1 MEEINLKELFRYYL
15 DRIAYIIAIVCI
27 VIGLAFVYGV
37 FIQKPKYQ
45 SSTSLI
51 LTGFSDGTGGIDIN
65 SSINNNDL
73 TINQKLVTTYQKI
86 TTSRKVLKQVKS
98 ELKLDY
104 SIEEIA
110 SKVTVTSEA
119 DTEIIKITVTDENA
133 KTAYKIAD
141 EIANV
146 FSEEVKE
153 IYNVS
158 NVSILDEAEVA
169 KNPSNMGIVKL
180 LVISSVLGIAL
191 AFVIIFIMFY
201 FDSTI
206 KSIEQIEERFD
217 VAILGSIPNYNDKR
231 RRKK

>member
-1 MEEINLKELFRYYL
+1 MEEINLKELFHYYL
-15 DRIAYIIAIVCI
+15 DRIAYIIAIVCL
-27 VIGLAFVYGV
+27 VIGVAFVYGI
-37 FIQKPKYQ
+37 FIQKPIYK

-51 LTGFSDGTGGIDIN
+51 LTGFSDGTGGLDIN

-110 SKVTVTSEA
+110 NKVSVASEA
-119 DTEIIKITVTDENA
+119 DTEIIKITVADENA

-169 KNPSNMGIVKL
+169 KNPSNMGIIKL
-180 LVISSVLGIAL
+180 LVISCILGLAL

-201 FDSTI
+201 FDTTI
-206 KSIEQIEERFD
+206 KTVEQLEERFD
-217 VAILGSIPNYNDKR
+217 VAILGSVPNYNNKAR
-231 RRKK
+231 RRK